1 MKKLLLFIFIAGI
14 MVGCSSSSSSTISS
28 SSTDG
33 AVSTLTYDI
42 DPEKTTYT
50 AGEEFVITATI
61 SGETVVNSQEVG
73 ALFDTNY
80 TSCGSISS
88 WPVKDSTTYTD
99 NAGSTSG
106 CTITVTAYPSNDYE
120 INGVDQVTGN
130 ATFTITTE

>member
-1 MKKLLLFIFIAGI
+1 MKKLLLFIFISGI
-14 MVGCSSSSSSTISS
+14 MVGCSSSSSSTLSS

-33 AVSTLTYDI
+33 VVSTLTFDI

-73 ALFDTNY
+73 AEFDARMS
-80 TSCGSISS
+80 SCGSISS
-88 WPVKDSTTYTD
+88 WPVKDSTTFTY

-106 CTITVTAYPSNDYE
+106 CTITVTAYPSYTYQ
-120 INGVDQVTGN
+120 DQITGN

>member
-14 MVGCSSSSSSTISS
+14 MVGCSSSSSS

-33 AVSTLTYDI
+33 AVSTLTYEI

-61 SGETVVNSQEVG
+61 SGETVVNSEEVG
-73 ALFDTNY
+73 AVFSTSWN
-80 TSCGSISS
+80 SCGSISS
-88 WPVKDSTTYTD
+88 FAVSDSTTYTY

-106 CTITVTAYPSNDYE
+106 CTITVTAEPNFYYQL
-120 INGVDQVTGN
+120 NGVDQITGN